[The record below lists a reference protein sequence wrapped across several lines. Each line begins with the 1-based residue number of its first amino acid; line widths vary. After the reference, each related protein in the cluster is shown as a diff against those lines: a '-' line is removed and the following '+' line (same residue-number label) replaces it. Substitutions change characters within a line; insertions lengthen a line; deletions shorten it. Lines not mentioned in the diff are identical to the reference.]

1 MQPIKNIAISISD
14 MNKIK
19 KGCMIKRGVI
29 ISIAIVGSILG
40 VKLCSM
46 LGVKACS
53 GNDKEG
59 MAKTNE
65 AIGKDMATVDTA
77 LVSRLKDFA
86 AMQRPEGKFAFHVYD
101 ITADKVVYGCNDTL
115 ALPSASCMKL
125 LAGVAGLKQLGAN

>member
-1 MQPIKNIAISISD
+1 

-29 ISIAIVGSILG
+29 ISIAIVCFILG

-59 MAKTNE
+59 MAKSNE
-65 AIGKDMATVDTA
+65 TIGKDMATVDTA
-77 LVSRLKDFA
+77 LVSRLADFA
-86 AMQRPEGKFAFHVYD
+86 SKQRPEGKFAFHVYD
-101 ITADKVVYGCNDTL
+101 ITADKSVYGCNDTL

-125 LAGVAGLKQLGAN
+125 LSGVAGLKLLGTD

>member
-1 MQPIKNIAISISD
+1 

-29 ISIAIVGSILG
+29 ISIAIVCLILG

-59 MAKTNE
+59 MAKSNE

-77 LVSRLKDFA
+77 LVSRLADFA
-86 AMQRPEGKFAFHVYD
+86 
-101 ITADKVVYGCNDTL
+101 
-115 ALPSASCMKL
+115 
-125 LAGVAGLKQLGAN
+125 